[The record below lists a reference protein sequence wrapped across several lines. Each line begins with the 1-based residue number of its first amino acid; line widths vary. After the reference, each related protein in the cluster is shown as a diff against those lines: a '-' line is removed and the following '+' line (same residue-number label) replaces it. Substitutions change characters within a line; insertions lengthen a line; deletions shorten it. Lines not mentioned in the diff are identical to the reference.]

1 MLMTPF
7 IFNGVCIHGH
17 TLDLI
22 ITRQSDQIVR
32 STPRVDC
39 YFSDHAPVLCH
50 LHSIKPSFS
59 TRTLSYRKI
68 KLVNV
73 DSLNDDR
80 ANSELCKNPPDDL
93 EELLLSYNKTLIAVL
108 DKHAPVKTRT
118 IVMRPQVPWYKDE
131 IRQAKGER
139 RNAERRW
146 RLSKIDSDLAVF
158 KVKRNAVNNLMNKAR
173 QAFYTKLIE
182 DNSCNQRKLF
192 RASKSLFNQSQG
204 DELPPNLHAPTF
216 ANDVGKYF
224 VSKIDAIQRQIDAN
238 ITELPASTSTPPDG
252 FTRSTPSLSA
262 FKILS
267 ANSVKSLIHNSTLK
281 SCPLDPMPCRLVSRC
296 DALLPIITTI
306 INKSLEAGHFP
317 KSWKEVVV
325 GPLLKKPGLDIIF
338 KNFRPVS
345 NLAFLSKLIEKA
357 VFHQIHDTNLY
368 PNAQSAYRVHHSTET
383 ALLKVKNDILL
394 NMNKQHVTLLVLL
407 DLSAAFDTVEHNI
420 LLEALNTLG
429 LRGQSVQVVPIV
441 FIRAQSEDICSW
453 VSVEE
458 VLFELRRSRLL
469 CRTALVYHLYELVT
483 RRRRKKSSIYPLLCR
498 RYPTLRLFA
507 TRRRDRSIGCRYCY

>member
-73 DSLNDDR
+73 DSLNDYL
-80 ANSELCKNPPDDL
+80 ANSEVCKNPLDDL
-93 EELLLSYNKTLIAVL
+93 EELLLSYNKTLPAVL

-118 IVMRPQVPWYKDE
+118 IGMRPQVPWYKDE
-131 IRQAKGER
+131 IRQAKRER
-139 RNAERRW
+139 RKAERRW
-146 RLSKIDSDLAVF
+146 RLSKLDSDLAVF

-192 RASKSLFNQSQG
+192 RASKRLFNQSQG

-224 VSKIDAIQRQIDAN
+224 VSKIDTIQRQIDAD
-238 ITELPASTSTPPDG
+238 IIDLPASAFTTADG
-252 FTRSTPSLSA
+252 FNRSTPSLSA

-281 SCPLDPMPCRLVSRC
+281 SCPLDPMPPRLVSRC

-317 KSWKEVVV
+317 KSWKEAVV

-420 LLEALNTLG
+420 FLEALNTLG
-429 LRGQSVQVVPIV
+429 IGGR
-441 FIRAQSEDICSW
+441 
-453 VSVEE
+453 VSKW
-458 VLFELRRSRLL
+458 FRS
-469 CRTALVYHLYELVT
+469 Y
-483 RRRRKKSSIYPLLCR
+483 
-498 RYPTLRLFA
+498 
-507 TRRRDRSIGCRYCY
+507 